1 MADDTNAGSIL
12 VVDDTPANLGLLS
25 NILTKEGYRVRP
37 APNGRLA
44 LRASQNDPPD
54 LILLDINMPE
64 MDGFEVCRRLKDDP
78 RLTSIPVLF
87 ISALTETEDKVKAFN
102 AGGLDY
108 ITKPFQA
115 EEVLARVDT
124 HLKSRRY
131 QLELNRKSESLQKAL
146 DELKATQSQLVQS
159 EKMASLGVLTAG
171 IAHEINNPINFI
183 KTSAHALSRDMED
196 IQRLLT
202 AFEACSRDCPDTAIR
217 ERIAGLKADIDYDA
231 LTGELTGLVDNIN
244 LGAERTADIVKSLRI
259 YSRPDE
265 KKMSATHL
273 EELIETALVLLQNRY
288 KKKIDIKKTYG
299 ALPAVHGH
307 AGRLM
312 QVFNNV
318 IDNAIDAV
326 LGGVEKGDP
335 SIDIITAAETVE
347 GTSFAVIRIKDNGT
361 GIRQEDLDKVFD
373 PFFSTKEVG
382 QGVGLGM
389 SLSHGIIRDHQ
400 GHIDITSRVGA
411 GTTVSIFLPLD
422 SEQND
427 GQR

>member
-1 MADDTNAGSIL
+1 MDDKPHPSSIL

-25 NILTKEGYRVRP
+25 EILTQAGHRVRP

-44 LRASQNDPPD
+44 LRAAQNDPPD

-64 MDGFEVCRRLKDDP
+64 MDGFEVCRQLKSDKRLQ
-78 RLTSIPVLF
+78 SIPVLF
-87 ISALTETEDKVKAFN
+87 ISALTETEDKVRAFQS
-102 AGGLDY
+102 GGLDY

-115 EEVLARVDT
+115 EEVKARVAT
-124 HLKSRRY
+124 HLQIRNY
-131 QLELNRKSESLQKAL
+131 QNQLEEKRQSLEKAL
-146 DELKATQSQLVQS
+146 TELKATQRQLVQS

-196 IQRLLT
+196 IRRLLD
-202 AFEACSRDCPDTAIR
+202 AFEVCGRDCPDAALR
-217 ERIAGLKADIDYDA
+217 DGIAGLKADIDYDA
-231 LTGELTGLVDNIN
+231 LTSELPGLVANIN
-244 LGAERTADIVKSLRI
+244 MGAERTADIINSLRI

-265 KKMSATHL
+265 KKMSVTHV

-288 KKKIDIKKTYG
+288 KKQIDIKTAY
-299 ALPAVHGH
+299 AQLPAVHGH

-326 LGGVEKGDP
+326 SGGVEKGDP
-335 SIDIITAAETVE
+335 SIEIITAAETVE
-347 GTSFAVIRIKDNGT
+347 STTYAVIRIKDNGP
-361 GIRQEDLDKVFD
+361 GIRKEDRDKVFD
-373 PFFSTKEVG
+373 PFFTTKEVG

-389 SLSHGIIRDHQ
+389 SLSQGIIRDHQ
-400 GHIDITSRVGA
+400 GRIDIASRVGE

-422 SEQND
+422 SEQAD
-427 GQR
+427 RQG